1 MESVGKCKDIGE
13 LIANYQRIREKG
25 EINTTSFITKE
36 DVYSFINYFELLFTA
51 FNNSRELRFQNGII
65 NIDGILR
72 NLILT
77 YSRGERFS
85 TNQVELLENLY
96 YISNGY
102 RLSYHKFNFGSDYF
116 QCSKEFKEYPSTKGE
131 KAILNEKCKKKQV
144 QTASA
149 TENIDF
155 FTSPPSLQLSRFN
168 NTSRTEDHSERKIEF
183 VDLDSFGENEKNE

>member
-102 RLSYHKFNFGSDYF
+102 RLSYHKFNFGS
-116 QCSKEFKEYPSTKGE
+116 
-131 KAILNEKCKKKQV
+131 
-144 QTASA
+144 
-149 TENIDF
+149 
-155 FTSPPSLQLSRFN
+155 
-168 NTSRTEDHSERKIEF
+168 
-183 VDLDSFGENEKNE
+183 